1 MCQAPA
7 LHLPANLAEHRE
19 LNSEVCVALPG
30 CTQLE
35 KTEPCFS
42 YETKKV
48 FLKSGPVYAYRSR
61 LQ

>member
-19 LNSEVCVALPG
+19 LNSEVYVALPG
-30 CTQLE
+30 CIQLE

-42 YETKKV
+42 YETKKC
-48 FLKSGPVYAYRSR
+48 F
-61 LQ
+61 